1 MEQLREMEREVRQA
15 KKIQQKPVMI
25 TVKAVTEVKILSLF
39 LRNKIEVYASN
50 VKRNLFLKVYE

>member
-39 LRNKIEVYASN
+39 LRNNIEVYVSN